1 MTSEERPLDAA
12 IRALARGRGL
22 PGTLELWRPA
32 TWTELDAR
40 IREGHPWWSSADRP
54 DHGWLTGNGRAAAP
68 RSPFGGP
75 RPTTGQLALALCD
88 ADGRVREAALAHAAG
103 RPAVLPLVAVRTA
116 DWAEPVRR
124 RARQVLAAALPGA
137 DEPTLAVTVPVMI
150 RVGRRLRG
158 TESTALLREFLDT
171 APGTAVRALM
181 LHRDRPTRRLALDL
195 AVERGL
201 LPAGE
206 LARLAAY
213 DEDTAVR
220 GRAATAA
227 LAAGVPDET
236 LPLLLGARSGDV
248 RSAGVTALRRAGRAV
263 EAEPFLYDRSGLV
276 RACARWVLRQD
287 GRDPLPLY
295 RTACADPKTVPDRAP
310 LGLAECGERAAD
322 LPLLWEL
329 TAHERAQVRALAVA
343 GLRVFEVADHAR
355 LLPLLDDPA
364 PGVVREA
371 ARALLPWADRLPEQ
385 ELLRRTGPGRPLHVR
400 VRALRL
406 LRESGSGAY
415 EATARRLCED
425 PDPVARLR
433 FRRALG
439 IEEAGPRRQSRRFWS
454 WLS

>member
-12 IRALARGRGL
+12 IRGLARGRRL
-22 PGTLELWRPA
+22 PRTLELWRPA

-40 IREGHPWWSSADRP
+40 VRDGHPWSSADRP
-54 DHGWLTGNGRAAAP
+54 GHDWLTGNGRAAAP
-68 RSPFGGP
+68 RAVFGGP
-75 RPTTGQLALALCD
+75 RPSTGQLILALCD
-88 ADGRVREAALAHAAG
+88 GDGRVREAALAHTVG

-158 TESTALLREFLDT
+158 AESTALLAEFLDS
-171 APGTAVRALM
+171 APDTTVRAL
-181 LHRDRPTRRLALDL
+181 LRSPDRPTRRLALDL
-195 AVERGL
+195 AVGREL

-220 GRAATAA
+220 GKAATAA

-248 RSAGVTALRRAGRAV
+248 RSAGVTALRRAGRAA

-287 GRDPLPLY
+287 GRDPLHLY
-295 RTACADPKTVPDRAP
+295 RTACADRETVPDRAP
-310 LGLAECGERAAD
+310 LGLAECGERTAD

-329 TAHERAQVRALAVA
+329 AGHERAPVRAFAVA
-343 GLRVFEVADHAR
+343 GLRVLEAADPAR

-371 ARALLPWADRLPEQ
+371 ARALLPWADRLPEE

-406 LRESGSGAY
+406 LRESGTRAY
-415 EATARRLCED
+415 EETARRLGED

-439 IEEAGPRRQSRRFWS
+439 IEAADPRRRSDRLRFWRP
-454 WLS
+454 